1 MGERLVIRTFELIR
15 DVDLNG
21 ISGTGKVAEG
31 AQFSDGVCTMHWVT
45 DYRSTSVYP
54 DVHTLYHIHGHEGA
68 SRIVWHHE
76 L

>member
-1 MGERLVIRTFELIR
+1 MIRTFELIR
-15 DVDLNG
+15 DIDRSG

-31 AQFSDGVCTMHWVT
+31 CQFSDGVCTMRWLT
-45 DYRSTSVYP
+45 EYASTVVYP
-54 DVHTLYHIHGHEGA
+54 DIDHVQAIHGHEGA

>member
-1 MGERLVIRTFELIR
+1 MGGRLVIRTFELIR

-21 ISGTGKVAEG
+21 ISGTGTVAEG
-31 AQFSDGVCTMHWVT
+31 CQFSDGVCTMHWVT
-45 DYRSTSVYP
+45 KHSSTTVYP
-54 DVHTLYHIHGHEGA
+54 DVHTLYQIHGHEGA

>member
-1 MGERLVIRTFELIR
+1 MIRTFELIR